1 MAFIK
6 LPDNLNGD
14 VSGVK
19 LFVILKIW
27 EYDRVFTY
35 DQMVDHI
42 KNGLKEKNVSEE
54 FLNSLEVEGMI
65 QDTLKEMVDHHN
77 LDYYESKIYF
87 PANR

>member
-6 LPDNLNGD
+6 LPDNLEGD

-19 LFVILKIW
+19 LYVILKIW
-27 EYDRVFTY
+27 EYDKIFTY
-35 DQMVDHI
+35 DQIVDYI

-54 FLNSLEVEGMI
+54 FFNSLEVEGMI
-65 QDTLKEMVDHHN
+65 QDTLNEMVDRHS

-87 PANR
+87 PTNK